1 MNAARSNRSSNTGG
15 SARATFS
22 AHRATDEPPPLL
34 PRSDAEPPSSKRARE
49 SPPGERDIYIIAKDL
64 QNRTGDSL
72 AAEATEDRRFRE
84 YFGVS
89 ALVAL
94 SAWQLLQD
102 FIPEDAMLVHL
113 LWALYFMKVYP
124 KEGTACATAGGSG
137 GAIDPKT
144 LRKYVWPIILGLAD
158 LEPFVV
164 SENLIRFQFDP
175 SAHSFLDPSREQV
188 QRRQLKRLPVEC

>member
-1 MNAARSNRSSNTGG
+1 MAAPELPSV
-15 SARATFS
+15 
-22 AHRATDEPPPLL
+22 
-34 PRSDAEPPSSKRARE
+34 PRSVGEPPSSKRARE

-89 ALVAL
+89 ALTAL

-124 KEGTACATAGGSG
+124 KEGTACATAGGGG
-137 GAIDPKT
+137 GAINSKT
-144 LRKYVWPIILGLAD
+144 LYKYIWSIILGLAD
-158 LEPFVV
+158 LEPYVV
-164 SENLIRFQFDP
+164 SKILILFQFHL
-175 SAHSFLDPSREQV
+175 SSHLFLDPSRQQV
-188 QRRQLKRLPVEC
+188 QR